1 MTEYLHILPQFRPLM
16 ELSDA
21 DRLAAIHSRW
31 VDYEFAD
38 KVHAMLYAKLSGHRD
53 QPDIFLLGDS
63 RMGKTTIIKRFIEL
77 HAPGFINQEGYR
89 EKPVLLI
96 EVDHPSPKQFLI
108 EILGTSISPF
118 NPDASV
124 EKLFFQVLHLLR
136 ECNTKMLIIDEV
148 HSITQ
153 GTAREVTTMARMIKR
168 LSNKTGIAIVGVGV
182 KFSRQLLA
190 TDEQYANR
198 FVTVTVPEWTPLGFR
213 GLLKGFESFLPLRLP
228 SKLSTKHMAMLIYE
242 KTRGNTA
249 RVEELLL
256 GCARQAIITGKECID
271 EDLLS
276 QKKWSLDTFG
286 TREVAP

>member
-1 MTEYLHILPQFRPLM
+1 MTEYLHLLPQFRPLM

-21 DRLAAIHSRW
+21 DRLAAVQSRW

-53 QPDIFLLGDS
+53 QPDIFLLGGS
-63 RMGKTTIIKRFIEL
+63 RMGKTTIIKRFIEV

-96 EVDHPSPKQFLI
+96 EVDHPSPRQFLI
-108 EILGTSISPF
+108 EILGTSISPY

-124 EKLFFQVLHLLR
+124 EKLFFQALHLLR
-136 ECNTKMLIIDEV
+136 ECNTKMLVIDEV
-148 HSITQ
+148 HTITQ
-153 GTAREVTTMARMIKR
+153 GTPREMTAMAGMIKR

-182 KFSRQLLA
+182 KFSRQLLVK
-190 TDEQYANR
+190 DEQYANR

-228 SKLSTKHMAMLIYE
+228 SKLSTKQMAMLIYE
-242 KTRGNTA
+242 KTQGNTA
-249 RVEELLL
+249 KVEELLL

-271 EDLLS
+271 EELLS
-276 QKKWSLDTFG
+276 QKKWTIDSSG
-286 TREVAP
+286 IREAAP

>member
-21 DRLAAIHSRW
+21 DRLASIKSRW
-31 VDYEFAD
+31 IDYEFAD

-63 RMGKTTIIKRFIEL
+63 RMGKTTMINRFIEV
-77 HAPGFINQEGYR
+77 HAPEYINQEGYR

-108 EILGTSISPF
+108 EILDTSISPY
-118 NPDASV
+118 NPDSTV
-124 EKLFFQVLHLLR
+124 EKLFFQVMNMLR
-136 ECNTKMLIIDEV
+136 ECRTKMLIIDEV
-148 HSITQ
+148 HSLTQ
-153 GTAREVTTMARMIKR
+153 GTAREVTAMARLIKR

-182 KFSRQLLA
+182 KSARRLLS

-198 FVTVTVPEWTPLGFR
+198 FVTVTVPEWSMAGFR

-228 SKLSTKHMAMLIYE
+228 SRLSTKQMAALIYE
-242 KTRGNTA
+242 MTGGNTS
-249 RVEELLL
+249 RVEEVLL

-271 EDLLS
+271 QELLS
-276 QKKWSLDTFG
+276 QKKWSTDTFG
-286 TREVAP
+286 TREVAL